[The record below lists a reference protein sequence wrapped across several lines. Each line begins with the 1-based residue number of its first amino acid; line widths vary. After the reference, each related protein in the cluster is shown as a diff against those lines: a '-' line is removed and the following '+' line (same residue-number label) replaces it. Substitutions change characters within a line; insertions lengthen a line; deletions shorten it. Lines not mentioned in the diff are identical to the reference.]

1 MGKKAIIFD
10 LDNTVY
16 PVSSIGKKLFKPLF
30 ELINESGEYS
40 GDRKEIRLEIM
51 RKPFQLVADQFSF
64 SPKLK
69 SDGLKLL
76 ADTTYN
82 EPMKPFDDYQAIRKL
97 NCKKFLVTTGFTK
110 LQQSKIEQLG
120 IEQDFDQIF
129 IIDPSNSDLTKKDI
143 FRKILDANNFEKTD
157 LLVIGDDL
165 NSEIKAAK
173 ELGIFTVLFD
183 FNLEHSET
191 ENQKVIRNLTDLEA
205 FI

>member
-1 MGKKAIIFD
+1 MQKKAIIFD

-16 PVSSIGKKLFKPLF
+16 PVSSIGEKLFKPLF
-30 ELINESGEYS
+30 DLIDESREFSGEQ
-40 GDRKEIRLEIM
+40 KEIRLEIM

-76 ADTTYN
+76 ADITYN
-82 EPMKPFDDYQAIRKL
+82 EPMKPFDGYQTIRKL
-97 NCKKFLVTTGFTK
+97 NCKKFLVTTGFIK
-110 LQQSKIEQLG
+110 LQQSKIKQLG
-120 IEQDFDQIF
+120 IEPDFDQII
-129 IIDPSNSDLTKKDI
+129 IIDPSHSYLTKKDI
-143 FRKILDANNFEKTD
+143 FRQIIDANYYKKND

-191 ENQKVIRNLTDLEA
+191 DNQKVIRNLTDLEA